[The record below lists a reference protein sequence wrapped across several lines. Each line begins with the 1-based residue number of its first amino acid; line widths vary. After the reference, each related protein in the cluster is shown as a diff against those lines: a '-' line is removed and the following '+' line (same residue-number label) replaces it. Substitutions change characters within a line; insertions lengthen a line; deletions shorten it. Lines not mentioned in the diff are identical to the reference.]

1 MNSCR
6 LSSDY
11 NVFGYDPEGFLA
23 HLAALFY
30 GPEWRP
36 RISGPRPYYTG
47 VIQPPRYG
55 PPAFHQ
61 RACLPEDFVVC
72 LPPHYFGI
80 PSPPYLSAPQNFHPD
95 FASVLKGLQIS
106 ILQDQMKSKLLLR
119 FSTRYLTIATY
130 SLFCKGHIYMWL
142 SKEVF
147 WYSHRHNLAWIPF
160 QNL

>member
-147 WYSHRHNLAWIPF
+147 
-160 QNL
+160 